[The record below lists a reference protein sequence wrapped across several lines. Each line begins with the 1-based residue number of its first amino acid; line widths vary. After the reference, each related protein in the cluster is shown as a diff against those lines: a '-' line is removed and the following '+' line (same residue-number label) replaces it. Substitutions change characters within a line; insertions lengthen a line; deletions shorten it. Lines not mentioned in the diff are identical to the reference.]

1 MSYFFQRLDLL
12 LSEWI
17 VDSHGQHLFLLSFML
32 LRGGLDQSST
42 NFLSPIIHLATYQ
55 FIKLDAFPQPS
66 SLGPKSQVKIS
77 ENQPSS
83 RAEIYLGADT
93 IIQDPITYR
102 HRLISRVR
110 A

>member
-66 SLGPKSQVKIS
+66 SLGPKPKSKYRKP
-77 ENQPSS
+77 NRP
-83 RAEIYLGADT
+83 EIYLGADT
-93 IIQDPITYR
+93 IIQDQITGKDNF
-102 HRLISRVR
+102 
-110 A
+110 